1 MQQIQLLSI
10 AAQPHRGI
18 GSRLVAGA
26 LIALLHVLMVLA
38 LLKFAQAPDARDQ
51 TKPVD
56 YIAFAF
62 IAAPKT
68 PVLVEEATPLPIIVP
83 SVRPR
88 PAAVMREVEPAPA
101 LITIV
106 QESPPSTETQQ
117 PAPVPERRLDMD
129 SLRAAARQVDSD
141 RTPTAM
147 GGRRESEQLRNVED
161 TALSRGIQRAKRP
174 DCQTKYSGGTSLN
187 LLALIPLAIETVTDK
202 GCKW

>member
-1 MQQIQLLSI
+1 MT
-10 AAQPHRGI
+10 PERGI
-18 GSRLVAGA
+18 SSRLVAGA
-26 LIALLHVLMVLA
+26 LIALLHVSMVFV
-38 LLKFAQAPDARDQ
+38 LLKFAQAPDARDP
-51 TKPVD
+51 TRPVD

-68 PVLVEEATPLPIIVP
+68 PVTVEKAAPPPIIVP

-88 PAAVMREVEPAPA
+88 LAATAAVREVDPAPA
-101 LITIV
+101 PITIV
-106 QESPPSTETQQ
+106 QESPPSAETQQ
-117 PAPVPERRLDMD
+117 PTPVPERRLDMD

-147 GGRRESEQLRNVED
+147 GGWREAEQLRNVED

>member
-1 MQQIQLLSI
+1 MT
-10 AAQPHRGI
+10 PERGI
-18 GSRLVAGA
+18 SSRLVAGA
-26 LIALLHVLMVLA
+26 LIALLHVLMVFV

-51 TKPVD
+51 ARPVD

-68 PVLVEEATPLPIIVP
+68 PVPVEKAAPPPVIVP

-88 PAAVMREVEPAPA
+88 PAAAAAVREVDPAPA

-106 QESPPSTETQQ
+106 REAPPSAETQQ

-129 SLRAAARQVDSD
+129 SLRASARQVDSD